1 MATMGYNYA
10 MDDGRWMPAGD
21 AAASG
26 SKVVSDVTPGEHM
39 FQVRA
44 QGTSDSDRN
53 TEMNEIFSEVATI
66 TYMMPMPTPTLTESA
81 ALLLGLMLMGG
92 GMYYTRR
99 RQSGGLTHA

>member
-1 MATMGYNYA
+1 M
-10 MDDGRWMPAGD
+10 
-21 AAASG
+21 
-26 SKVVSDVTPGEHM
+26 VSDVKPGEHM

-44 QGTSDSDRN
+44 QGSSDSDRN
-53 TEMNEIFSEVATI
+53 TDKDEIFSEVATI

-92 GMYYTRR
+92 GMYYIRR